1 MRIVSPKTNVD
12 FIGKRRAAAIFS
24 ATLIMASIFSLI
36 WHGGPNYGIDF
47 KGGTLIQLKFTE
59 AVPLS
64 EVRKIIGGLKI
75 GDFSIQ
81 EFGSPKEL
89 LVRVQQAVD
98 EKGEDT
104 QAQDVEAALREVYAK
119 SFSVERVEMV
129 GPKVGA
135 DLREKAFLA
144 LFYSL
149 MGILFYI
156 TVRFELRFGVAAIVA
171 LGHDTILTIGAFS
184 IMDKEITLTVIAA
197 LLTVIG
203 YSLNDTI
210 VIFDRIRENLRLKR
224 GQKLAEILNI
234 SINQTLSR
242 TILTSGT
249 TLVVVL
255 SIFFLGGEVIHDLAF
270 ALLVGV
276 LVGTYSSIFVASPF
290 ILLWHDWPRRHLADK
305 APSTKKSSKKKS
317 KV

>member
-1 MRIVSPKTNVD
+1 MISAALIAVS
-12 FIGKRRAAAIFS
+12 F
-24 ATLIMASIFSLI
+24 FSLI

-47 KGGTLIQLKFTE
+47 KGGTLIQLKFPE
-59 AVPLS
+59 AAPLS
-64 EVRKIIGGLKI
+64 ELRRVIGNLNV

-81 EFGSPKEL
+81 EFGSPEEF

-98 EKGEDT
+98 AQGEDT
-104 QAQDVEAALREVYAK
+104 QAQQVETALREVYGK
-119 SFSVERVEMV
+119 NFSVERVEMV
-129 GPKVGA
+129 GPKVGR

-149 MGILFYI
+149 VGILIYI
-156 TVRFELRFGVAAIVA
+156 TLRFELRFGVAAIVA

-270 ALLVGV
+270 ALLIGV

-290 ILLWHDWPRRHLADK
+290 ILFWHDWPRRKLGEK
-305 APSTKKSSKKKS
+305 APSTKKSSKKKA
-317 KV
+317 KI